1 MSGAAGLPVQH
12 DCETEARL
20 ARELDIKLWA
30 AVARQSASPL
40 YRASCCSRNVQ
51 SRASMKA
58 RCLLSAAPPWPPSI
72 FS

>member
-1 MSGAAGLPVQH
+1 MSGAAGLPVLH

-20 ARELDIKLWA
+20 ARELDIKPWA
-30 AVARQSASPL
+30 AVARQAL